1 MASGNGSNRNPHATN
16 ISRKVL
22 VVADPTRESA
32 GALQYALCHA
42 VMEQDELILLHVIDT
57 MPSWRNTLSTFLLKM
72 PSLGTSATASMGDIG
87 GGGGGGGGGA
97 GGGGSSTEGVTVIDF
112 LEEMK
117 NACKVSQPKMK
128 VRVIKVETENGKDR
142 ANTILSH
149 TISQEVDVVVIGQK
163 RTLSSTLL
171 GGYKRPSG
179 GSLKGAKMI
188 DTAEYL
194 IHNTPGT
201 CTCVAVQRK
210 ANGGYVLNTKTHR
223 NFWLL
228 A

>member
-42 VMEQDELILLHVIDT
+42 VMEQDELILLHVIENI
-57 MPSWRNTLSTFLLKM
+57 PSWRNTLSTFLKM
-72 PSLGTSATASMGDIG
+72 PSLGTSMTASLGDF
-87 GGGGGGGGGA
+87 GGGGGGGGA
-97 GGGGSSTEGVTVIDF
+97 GGGSSAEGETVVDF

-117 NACKVSQPKMK
+117 NACKVSQPKLK
-128 VRVIKVETENGKDR
+128 VRVMKVDMDNGKDR

-149 TISQEVDVVVIGQK
+149 TINQEIDVVVIGQK

-171 GGYKRPSG
+171 GYKRPTG

>member
-16 ISRKVL
+16 TSRKVL

-57 MPSWRNTLSTFLLKM
+57 IPSWRNTLSTFLKM
-72 PSLGTSATASMGDIG
+72 PSLGTSATASLGDI
-87 GGGGGGGGGA
+87 GGGGA
-97 GGGGSSTEGVTVIDF
+97 GGGAGGASGAEGVTVIDF

-117 NACKVSQPKMK
+117 NACKVSQPKLK
-128 VRVIKVETENGKDR
+128 VRVMKVETENGKDR
-142 ANTILSH
+142 ANTILLH
-149 TISQEVDVVVIGQK
+149 TKEVDVVVIGQK

>member
-16 ISRKVL
+16 TSRKVL

-57 MPSWRNTLSTFLLKM
+57 IPSWRNTLSTFLKM
-72 PSLGTSATASMGDIG
+72 PSLGTSATASLGDI
-87 GGGGGGGGGA
+87 GGGGA
-97 GGGGSSTEGVTVIDF
+97 GGGAGGGSGAEGVTVIDF

-117 NACKVSQPKMK
+117 NACKVSQPKLK
-128 VRVIKVETENGKDR
+128 VRVMKVETENGKDR
-142 ANTILSH
+142 ANTILLH
-149 TISQEVDVVVIGQK
+149 TKEVDVVVIGQK

>member
-1 MASGNGSNRNPHATN
+1 MASNNRNTQA
-16 ISRKVL
+16 RKVM

-32 GALQYALCHA
+32 GALQYALSH
-42 VMEQDELILLHVIDT
+42 VVLEQDELILLHVENT
-57 MPSWRNTLSTFLLKM
+57 SSWRNTISTFLKM
-72 PSLGTSATASMGDIG
+72 PSLGSSTTSSLDLG

-97 GGGGSSTEGVTVIDF
+97 AADGEGVDF

-117 NACKVSQPKMK
+117 HACRVSQPKLRF
-128 VRVIKVETENGKDR
+128 RVSSVEMDGKDR
-142 ANTILSH
+142 ANTILSQCK
-149 TISQEVDVVVIGQK
+149 TQGVDVIVIGQK
-163 RTLSSTLL
+163 RSLSSALL
-171 GGYKRPSG
+171 GYKRPSG
-179 GSLKGAKMI
+179 GGPTKGSKTI

-194 IHNTPGT
+194 IQNCT

-210 ANGGYVLNTKTHR
+210 GQNGGYVLNTKTHR

>member
-42 VMEQDELILLHVIDT
+42 VMEQDELILLHVIENI
-57 MPSWRNTLSTFLLKM
+57 PSWRNTLSTFLKM
-72 PSLGTSATASMGDIG
+72 PSLGTSMTASLGDF
-87 GGGGGGGGGA
+87 GGGGGGA
-97 GGGGSSTEGVTVIDF
+97 GGGGGGGGGSGAEGETVIDF

-117 NACKVSQPKMK
+117 NACKVSQPKLK
-128 VRVIKVETENGKDR
+128 VRVMKVETDNGKDR
-142 ANTILSH
+142 ANTILSY
-149 TISQEVDVVVIGQK
+149 TINQEIDVVVIGQK

-171 GGYKRPSG
+171 GYKRPTG

>member
-42 VMEQDELILLHVIDT
+42 VMEQDELILLHVIENI
-57 MPSWRNTLSTFLLKM
+57 PSWRNTLSTFLKM
-72 PSLGTSATASMGDIG
+72 PSLGTSMTASLGDF
-87 GGGGGGGGGA
+87 GGGGGGGGA
-97 GGGGSSTEGVTVIDF
+97 GGGSSAEGETVVDF

-117 NACKVSQPKMK
+117 NACKVSQPKLKVRMMK
-128 VRVIKVETENGKDR
+128 VDMDNGKDR

-149 TISQEVDVVVIGQK
+149 TINQEIDVVVIGQK

-171 GGYKRPSG
+171 GYKRPTG

>member
-42 VMEQDELILLHVIDT
+42 VMEQDELILLHVIENI
-57 MPSWRNTLSTFLLKM
+57 PSWRNTLSTFLKM
-72 PSLGTSATASMGDIG
+72 PSLGTSMTASLGDF
-87 GGGGGGGGGA
+87 GGGGGGA
-97 GGGGSSTEGVTVIDF
+97 GGGGGGGGGSGAEGETVIDF

-117 NACKVSQPKMK
+117 NACKVSQPKLK
-128 VRVIKVETENGKDR
+128 VRVMKVETDNGKDR
-142 ANTILSH
+142 ANTILSY
-149 TISQEVDVVVIGQK
+149 TIKQEIDVVVIGQK

-171 GGYKRPSG
+171 GYKRPTG